1 MDYIQ
6 GKNKLSIEIIK
17 LYNFMKQGKIEE
29 LLKRIANKKKSFK
42 ERIVETFGENPFICS
57 NCNEEMILWE
67 IWLPKYG
74 KIYNAL
80 ERKNYFDIQKE
91 NRHEKKKEIEKYS
104 FEQICLF

>member
-1 MDYIQ
+1 MPF
-6 GKNKLSIEIIK
+6 KNSSYKVIYK
-17 LYNFMKQGKIEE
+17 KN
-29 LLKRIANKKKSFK
+29 LKRLNYYKVQINLHSS
-42 ERIVETFGENPFICS
+42 FGENPFIYS

-91 NRHEKKKEIEKYS
+91 NRREKKKEIDKYS

>member
-1 MDYIQ
+1 
-6 GKNKLSIEIIK
+6 
-17 LYNFMKQGKIEE
+17 
-29 LLKRIANKKKSFK
+29 
-42 ERIVETFGENPFICS
+42 
-57 NCNEEMILWE
+57 MILWE

-91 NRHEKKKEIEKYS
+91 NRREKKKEIANDS